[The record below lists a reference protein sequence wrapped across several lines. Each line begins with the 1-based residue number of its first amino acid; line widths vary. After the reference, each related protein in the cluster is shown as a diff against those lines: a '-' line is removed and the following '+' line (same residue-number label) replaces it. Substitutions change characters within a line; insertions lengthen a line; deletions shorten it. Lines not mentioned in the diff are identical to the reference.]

1 MNASPQCRACGAPV
15 FLGQEHL
22 CPVGTV
28 DEDETLAAIR
38 NQIEL
43 LAPDERI
50 KVHAL
55 AAALRAIVASIEPH
69 GALALG
75 LVAAELAVTP

>member
-1 MNASPQCRACGAPV
+1 MSSLWGAGV
-15 FLGQEHL
+15 SGARSICVLWGQL
-22 CPVGTV
+22 